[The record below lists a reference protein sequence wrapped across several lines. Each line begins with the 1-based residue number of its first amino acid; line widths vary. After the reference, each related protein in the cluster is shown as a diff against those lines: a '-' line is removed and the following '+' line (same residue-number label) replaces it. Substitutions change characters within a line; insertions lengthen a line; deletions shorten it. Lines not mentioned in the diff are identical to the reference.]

1 MLGDCNSLPWS
12 VGAIVV
18 PYNLW
23 RHHGDTRPIQEY
35 WSRMQLFMR
44 WAEST
49 ADNTTGLVTVN
60 GLGDCNSPSGVSE
73 DGIPAQ
79 VASFAQLLAW
89 RMMAEMAEAIGRHDD
104 MEAAQQMV
112 TNITTAYRAAYSQ
125 RCEKTASFFEFFLC
139 LSRACLGKMFVFIC
153 KWRKNAVLRRNGSYL
168 YQGKGVDGAQVAN
181 SMALWV
187 DVPAAEDIPAV
198 VETLVKDIEKRG
210 DHLSTGTIGTR
221 TLFEALSMHNE
232 TEVAFRVAVQDSYPS
247 HGNLV
252 RHANATTLFETWE
265 AGSGSEP
272 STDMSMNHIMLGGQQ
287 PWYFSV
293 LVGLS
298 QAPGVEGAGW
308 ASVRVW
314 PRVPRALAGA
324 AMQLATDHGLIA
336 VQWTQGNATALNRTR
351 FALAASIPV
360 GTRAELCVP
369 TFELD
374 AQSLAIHEL
383 GVNGTIGQA
392 AWREGKYVATAGC
405 STAAARAGAVCFG
418 CGSGS
423 YTFGLVGGRPMKVG

>member
-1 MLGDCNSLPWS
+1 
-12 VGAIVV
+12 
-18 PYNLW
+18 
-23 RHHGDTRPIQEY
+23 
-35 WSRMQLFMR
+35 MQLFMR

-125 RCEKTASFFEFFLC
+125 R
-139 LSRACLGKMFVFIC
+139 
-153 KWRKNAVLRRNGSYL
+153 NGSYL

-221 TLFEALSMHNE
+221 TLFEVLSMHNE

-287 PWYFSV
+287 PWYFSA

-351 FALAASIPV
+351 FALAVSIPV
-360 GTRAELCVP
+360 GTRAELCMP

-383 GVNGTIGQA
+383 GANGTIGQA
-392 AWREGKYVATAGC
+392 TWRDGKYAAIAGC

-418 CGSGS
+418 CGSGN